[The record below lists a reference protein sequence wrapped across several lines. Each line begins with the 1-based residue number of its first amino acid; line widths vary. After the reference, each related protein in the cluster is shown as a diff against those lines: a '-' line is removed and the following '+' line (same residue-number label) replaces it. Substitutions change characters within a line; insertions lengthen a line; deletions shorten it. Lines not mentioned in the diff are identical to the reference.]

1 MITVAKTKNE
11 YVRPKVDVL
20 ILGKD
25 VMTADILSSSTEGAY
40 ESDKEWKR
48 WEDLK

>member
-40 ESDKEWKR
+40 QPDKEWKL
-48 WEDLK
+48 WEGEK

>member
-40 ESDKEWKR
+40 QPDKEWKL
-48 WEDLK
+48 WEDVK

>member
-25 VMTADILSSSTEGAY
+25 VMTADILSSSKEGAY
-40 ESDKEWKR
+40 ESDIKK
-48 WEDLK
+48 L

>member
-25 VMTADILSSSTEGAY
+25 VMTADILSSSKEGAY
-40 ESDKEWKR
+40 ESDKNWGN
-48 WEDLK
+48 WGD

>member
-1 MITVAKTKNE
+1 MQTIASAKNE
-11 YVRPKVDVL
+11 YARPQVVVL
-20 ILGKD
+20 ILGRD
-25 VMTADILSSSTEGAY
+25 VMTADILSSSKEGAY

>member
-25 VMTADILSSSTEGAY
+25 VMTADILSSSKEGAY
-40 ESDKEWKR
+40 ESDKKWGIWGE
-48 WEDLK
+48 

>member
-25 VMTADILSSSTEGAY
+25 VMTADILSSSKEGAY
-40 ESDKEWKR
+40 DSDKTWDK
-48 WEDLK
+48 WGN

>member
-25 VMTADILSSSTEGAY
+25 VMTADILSSSKEGAY
-40 ESDKEWKR
+40 QPDKEWKL
-48 WEDLK
+48 WEDVK

>member
-25 VMTADILSSSTEGAY
+25 VMTADILSSSKGAY
-40 ESDKEWKR
+40 ESDKKWDN
-48 WEDLK
+48 WED

>member
-25 VMTADILSSSTEGAY
+25 VMTADILSSSKEGAY
-40 ESDKEWKR
+40 ESDKIWGN
-48 WEDLK
+48 WGN

>member
-25 VMTADILSSSTEGAY
+25 VMTADILSSSKEGAY
-40 ESDKEWKR
+40 ESDKIWGKWGE
-48 WEDLK
+48 

>member
-25 VMTADILSSSTEGAY
+25 VMTADILSSSKEGA
-40 ESDKEWKR
+40 SDKIWGK
-48 WEDLK
+48 WGD